1 MHLPTRG
8 RIAYSMASM
17 IPARMKAAVYRG
29 RGRVDVET
37 VPVPEIGPGEVLVR
51 VAACGVCHT
60 DLKKVEYGLQ
70 APPRIYGHEMA
81 GTIAATGKGVRGW
94 RAGDRVAVF
103 HHIPCGACFY
113 CKRRDYAQC
122 AVYKKTGSTA
132 GFEPAGGG
140 FAEYIRV
147 LPWIVKGRMVR
158 VPRSVPLEHA
168 SFLEP
173 VNTCLKAVDRLEL
186 RRGDRVLVFGQG
198 PIGLLFTQLLKA
210 RGARPVGLDLIASRR
225 RLSTRLG
232 AAWSADPRSPSFARK
247 LGKETAGRGADAA
260 VLAVP
265 SEAALTQALSL
276 LRPGGKVLLFAHTRR
291 GEEVRVD
298 AGAVCVDEKTVLGSY
313 SSSVD
318 LSDEVARLVFSRT
331 VDVGPLISHRLP
343 LGRVREAFY
352 LAAHP
357 TPRSLKIVVTP

>member
-1 MHLPTRG
+1 
-8 RIAYSMASM
+8 M
-17 IPARMKAAVYRG
+17 IPAEMKAAVYRG
-29 RGRVDVET
+29 RGKVAVET
-37 VPVPEIGPGEVLVR
+37 VPVPAIGPGEVLVKI
-51 VAACGVCHT
+51 AACGVCHT

-70 APPRIYGHEMA
+70 VPPRIYGHEMA
-81 GTIAATGKGVRGW
+81 GTIAAMGRGVKGW
-94 RAGDRVAVF
+94 KLGDRVAVF
-103 HHIPCGACFY
+103 HHIPCGRCFY
-113 CKRRDYAQC
+113 CERKDYAQC
-122 AVYKKTGSTA
+122 PVYKKTGSTA

-147 LPWIVKGRMVR
+147 LPWIVKTGMVK
-158 VPRSVPLEHA
+158 VPRSVPLEYA

-173 VNTCLKAVDRLEL
+173 VNTCLKGVDRLNL
-186 RRGDRVLVFGQG
+186 RRGDLALVFGQG

-232 AAWSADPRSPSFARK
+232 AEWSADPRSPSFEKRLRK
-247 LGKETAGRGADAA
+247 ESEGRGADAA

-265 SEAALTQALSL
+265 SEAALKQALSL
-276 LRPGGKVLLFAHTRR
+276 LRPGGTVLLFAHTRR

-318 LSDEVARLVFSRT
+318 VADEVARLVFSRK

-343 LGRVREAFY
+343 LEKVVEAFD

-357 TPRSLKIVVTP
+357 TPTSLKILVTP

>member
-1 MHLPTRG
+1 
-8 RIAYSMASM
+8 M
-17 IPARMKAAVYRG
+17 IPAEMKAAVYRG
-29 RGRVDVET
+29 QGKVAVET
-37 VPVPEIGPGEVLVR
+37 VPVPAIGPGEVLVKI
-51 VAACGVCHT
+51 AACGVCHT

-70 APPRIYGHEMA
+70 VPPRIYGHEMA
-81 GTIAATGKGVRGW
+81 GTIVSMGRGVKGW
-94 RAGDRVAVF
+94 KIGDRVAVF
-103 HHIPCGACFY
+103 HHIPCGRCFY
-113 CKRRDYAQC
+113 CVRKDYAQC
-122 AVYKKTGSTA
+122 PVYKKTGSTA

-147 LPWIVKGRMVR
+147 LPWIVKTGMVK
-158 VPRSVPLEHA
+158 VPRSVPLEYA

-173 VNTCLKAVDRLEL
+173 VNTCLKGVDRLNL
-186 RRGDRVLVFGQG
+186 RRGDRALVFGQG

-210 RGARPVGLDLIASRR
+210 RGARPIGLDLIASRR

-232 AAWSADPRSPSFARK
+232 AEWSADPRSPAFEKRLRK
-247 LGKETAGRGADAA
+247 ESEGRGADAA

-265 SEAALTQALSL
+265 SEAALKQALSL
-276 LRPGGKVLLFAHTRR
+276 LRPGGTVLLFAHTRK

-318 LSDEVARLVFSRT
+318 VADEVARLVFSGK

-343 LGRVREAFY
+343 LEKVVEAFD

-357 TPRSLKIVVTP
+357 TPTSLKILVTP

>member
-1 MHLPTRG
+1 
-8 RIAYSMASM
+8 M
-17 IPARMKAAVYRG
+17 IPADMKAAVYRG
-29 RGRVDVET
+29 RGKVAVET
-37 VPVPEIGPGEVLVR
+37 VPVPPIGPGEVLVR
-51 VAACGVCHT
+51 IAACGVCHT

-70 APPRIYGHEMA
+70 VPPRIYGHEMA
-81 GTIAATGKGVRGW
+81 GRIASVGSGVRGW
-94 RAGDRVAVF
+94 RIGDRVAVF
-103 HHIPCGACFY
+103 HHIPCGDCFY
-113 CKRRDYAQC
+113 CDRKDYAQC
-122 AVYKKTGSTA
+122 PVYKRTGSTA

-140 FAEYIRV
+140 FAEFIRV
-147 LPWIVKGRMVR
+147 LPWIVRAGMVR
-158 VPRSVPLEHA
+158 IPRSVPLEHA

-173 VNTCLKAVDRLEL
+173 VNTCLKGVDRLNL

-198 PIGLLFTQLLKA
+198 PIGLLFTQLLRA

-232 AAWSADPRSPSFARK
+232 ALWSADPRSPAFERRLRRES
-247 LGKETAGRGADAA
+247 EGRGADAA

-265 SEAALTQALSL
+265 SEAALSQALAL
-276 LRPGGKVLLFAHTRR
+276 LRPGGTVLLFAHTRK

-318 LSDEVARLVFSRT
+318 LSGEVARLVFSGK

-343 LGRVREAFY
+343 LDRVQEAFE

-357 TPRSLKIVVTP
+357 TPRSLKILVTP

>member
-1 MHLPTRG
+1 
-8 RIAYSMASM
+8 M
-17 IPARMKAAVYRG
+17 IPADMKAAVYRG
-29 RGRVDVET
+29 RGKVAVET
-37 VPVPEIGPGEVLVR
+37 VPVPQIGPGEVLVR
-51 VAACGVCHT
+51 IAACGVCHT
-60 DLKKVEYGLQ
+60 DLKKVQYGLQ

-81 GTIAATGKGVRGW
+81 GTIASLGNGVRGW
-94 RAGDRVAVF
+94 RRGDRVAVF
-103 HHIPCGACFY
+103 HHIPCGTCYY
-113 CKRRDYAQC
+113 CDRKDYAQC
-122 AVYKKTGSTA
+122 PVYKKTGSTA

-147 LPWIVKGRMVR
+147 LPWIVKSGMVR

-173 VNTCLKAVDRLEL
+173 VNTCLKGVDRLNL
-186 RRGDRVLVFGQG
+186 RRGDLVLVFGQG
-198 PIGLLFTQLLKA
+198 PIGLLFTQLLRA

-225 RLSTRLG
+225 RLSRRLG
-232 AAWSADPRSPSFARK
+232 AGWSADPRTPALARR
-247 LGKETAGRGADAA
+247 LRRESEGRGADAA

-265 SEAALTQALSL
+265 SEAALQQALAL
-276 LRPGGKVLLFAHTRR
+276 LRPGGSVLLFAHTRR

-318 LSDEVARLVFSRT
+318 LSDEVARLVFSGA
-331 VDVGPLISHRLP
+331 VDVEPLISHRLP
-343 LGRVREAFY
+343 LARVREAFA

-357 TPRSLKIVVTP
+357 TPRSLKILVTP

>member
-1 MHLPTRG
+1 
-8 RIAYSMASM
+8 M
-17 IPARMKAAVYRG
+17 IPADMKAAVYRG
-29 RGRVDVET
+29 RGRVAVET
-37 VPVPEIGPGEVLVR
+37 VPVPPIGPGEALVR
-51 VAACGVCHT
+51 IAACGVCHT

-81 GTIAATGKGVRGW
+81 GTIAALWRGVRGW
-94 RAGDRVAVF
+94 RIGARVAVF
-103 HHIPCGACFY
+103 HHIPCGRCFY
-113 CKRRDYAQC
+113 CDRKEYAQC
-122 AVYKKTGSTA
+122 PVYKKTGSTA

-147 LPWIVKGRMVR
+147 LPWIVRSCMVR
-158 VPRSVPLEHA
+158 IPRSVPIEHA

-173 VNTCLKAVDRLEL
+173 VNTCLKGVDRLSL

-210 RGARPVGLDLIASRR
+210 RGARPVGLDLIAGRR

-232 AAWSADPRSPSFARK
+232 ADWSADPRSPAFERRLKRESQ
-247 LGKETAGRGADAA
+247 GRGADAA

-265 SEAALTQALSL
+265 SEAALKQALSL
-276 LRPGGKVLLFAHTRR
+276 LRPGGTVLLFAHTRK
-291 GEEVRVD
+291 GEDVRID

-318 LSDEVARLVFSRT
+318 VSAEVARLVFT
-331 VDVGPLISHRLP
+331 GKVDVGPLISHRLP
-343 LGRVREAFY
+343 LSLVTEAFD

-357 TPRSLKIVVTP
+357 TPKSLKILVTP

>member
-1 MHLPTRG
+1 V
-8 RIAYSMASM
+8 RI
-17 IPARMKAAVYRG
+17 
-29 RGRVDVET
+29 
-37 VPVPEIGPGEVLVR
+37 
-51 VAACGVCHT
+51 AACGVCHT

-81 GTIAATGKGVRGW
+81 GTIVSLGRGVRGW
-94 RAGDRVAVF
+94 RIGDRVAVF
-103 HHIPCGACFY
+103 HHIPCGNCFY
-113 CKRRDYAQC
+113 CVRKDYAQC
-122 AVYKKTGSTA
+122 PVYKKTGSTA

-147 LPWIVKGRMVR
+147 LPWIVRTGMVR
-158 VPRSVPLEHA
+158 IPRSVPLEHA

-173 VNTCLKAVDRLEL
+173 VNTCLKGVDRLNL
-186 RRGDRVLVFGQG
+186 RRGDLVLVFGQG
-198 PIGLLFTQLLKA
+198 PIGLLFTQLLRA

-225 RLSTRLG
+225 RLSGRLG
-232 AAWSADPRSPSFARK
+232 AEWSADPRSPAFERRLRRES
-247 LGKETAGRGADAA
+247 EGRGADAA

-265 SEAALTQALSL
+265 SEAALGQALAL
-276 LRPGGKVLLFAHTRR
+276 LRPGGTVLLFAHTRK

-318 LSDEVARLVFSRT
+318 IADEVARLVFSGK

-343 LGRVREAFY
+343 LSRVQEAFE

-357 TPRSLKIVVTP
+357 TPRSLKILVTP

>member
-1 MHLPTRG
+1 MLPTT
-8 RIAYSMASM
+8 MT
-17 IPARMKAAVYRG
+17 AAVYRG
-29 RGRVDVET
+29 RGKVAVEK
-37 VPVPEIGPGEVLVR
+37 VPVPAIGPGEVLVR
-51 VAACGVCHT
+51 IAACGVCHT

-70 APPRIYGHEMA
+70 TPPRIYGHEMA
-81 GTIAATGKGVRGW
+81 GTIVARGRGVKGW
-94 RAGDRVAVF
+94 KTGDRVAVF
-103 HHIPCGACFY
+103 HHIPCGRCFY
-113 CKRRDYAQC
+113 CDREDYAQC
-122 AVYKKTGSTA
+122 PVYKKTGSTA

-147 LPWIVKGRMVR
+147 LPWIVKSGMVR

-173 VNTCLKAVDRLEL
+173 VNTCLKGVDRLNL

-232 AAWSADPRSPSFARK
+232 ADWSADPRSPAFERRLRGES
-247 LGKETAGRGADAA
+247 EGRGADAA

-265 SEAALTQALSL
+265 SEAALKQALAL
-276 LRPGGKVLLFAHTRR
+276 LRPGGAVLLFAHTRK

-318 LSDEVARLVFSRT
+318 LSDEVARLIFSGK

-343 LGRVREAFY
+343 LSRVEEAFE

-357 TPRSLKIVVTP
+357 TPRSLKILVTP

>member
-1 MHLPTRG
+1 
-8 RIAYSMASM
+8 M
-17 IPARMKAAVYRG
+17 IPAHMKAAVYRG
-29 RGRVDVET
+29 RGKVAVET
-37 VPVPEIGPGEVLVR
+37 VPVPSIGPGEVLVR
-51 VAACGVCHT
+51 IAACGVCHT

-81 GTIAATGKGVRGW
+81 GTIVERGRGVKGW
-94 RAGDRVAVF
+94 RIGDRVAVF
-103 HHIPCGACFY
+103 HHIPCGRCFY
-113 CKRRDYAQC
+113 CDRKDYAQC
-122 AVYKKTGSTA
+122 PVYKKTGSTA

-147 LPWIVKGRMVR
+147 LPWIVKSGMVR
-158 VPRSVPLEHA
+158 IPRSVPLEHA

-173 VNTCLKAVDRLEL
+173 VNTCLKGVDRLNL
-186 RRGDRVLVFGQG
+186 RRGDLVLIFGQG

-232 AAWSADPRSPSFARK
+232 ACWSADPRTPAFERRLKAES
-247 LGKETAGRGADAA
+247 EGRGADAA

-265 SEAALTQALSL
+265 SEAALSQALSL
-276 LRPGGKVLLFAHTRR
+276 LRPGGTVLLFAHTRK
-291 GEEVRVD
+291 GEEVRLD

-318 LSDEVARLVFSRT
+318 ISDEVARLVFSGK

-343 LGRVREAFY
+343 LDRVEEAFD

-357 TPRSLKIVVTP
+357 TPKSLKILVTP

>member
-1 MHLPTRG
+1 
-8 RIAYSMASM
+8 M
-17 IPARMKAAVYRG
+17 IPADMKAAVYRG
-29 RGRVDVET
+29 RGKVAVES
-37 VPVPEIGPGEVLVR
+37 VPVPPIGAGEVLVR
-51 VAACGVCHT
+51 IAACGVCHT

-81 GTIAATGKGVRGW
+81 GRIAALGRGVRGW
-94 RAGDRVAVF
+94 RVGDRVAVF
-103 HHIPCGACFY
+103 HHIPCGNCFY
-113 CKRRDYAQC
+113 CDRKDYAQC
-122 AVYKKTGSTA
+122 PVYKKTGSTA

-147 LPWIVKGRMVR
+147 LPWIVKTGMVR
-158 VPRSVPLEHA
+158 IPRSVPLEHA

-173 VNTCLKAVDRLEL
+173 VNTCLKGVDRLNL

-198 PIGLLFTQLLKA
+198 PIGLLFTQLVRA
-210 RGARPVGLDLIASRR
+210 RGARPVGLDLIARRR

-232 AAWSADPRSPSFARK
+232 ALWSADPRSPAFERR
-247 LGKETAGRGADAA
+247 LRRETQGRGADAA

-265 SEAALTQALSL
+265 SEAALGQALRL
-276 LRPGGKVLLFAHTRR
+276 LRPGGTVLLFAHTRK

-318 LSDEVARLVFSRT
+318 ISDEVARLVFSGKVR
-331 VDVGPLISHRLP
+331 VGPLISHRLP
-343 LGRVREAFY
+343 LSRVQEAFK

-357 TPRSLKIVVTP
+357 TPRSLKILVTP

>member
-1 MHLPTRG
+1 
-8 RIAYSMASM
+8 M
-17 IPARMKAAVYRG
+17 IPAEMKAAVYRG
-29 RGRVDVET
+29 RGKVAVET
-37 VPVPEIGPGEVLVR
+37 VPVPAIGAGEVLVKI
-51 VAACGVCHT
+51 VACGVCHT

-70 APPRIYGHEMA
+70 EPPRIYGHEMA
-81 GTIAATGKGVRGW
+81 GTIVALGRGVKGW
-94 RAGDRVAVF
+94 RLGDRVAVF
-103 HHIPCGACFY
+103 HHIPCGRCFY
-113 CKRRDYAQC
+113 CDRKDYAQC
-122 AVYKKTGSTA
+122 PVYKKTGSTA

-140 FAEYIRV
+140 FAEYVRV
-147 LPWIVKGRMVR
+147 LPWIVKNGMVR
-158 VPRSVPLEHA
+158 VPRSVPIELA

-173 VNTCLKAVDRLEL
+173 VNTCLKGVDRLNL
-186 RRGDRVLVFGQG
+186 RRGDLVLVFGQG

-232 AAWSADPRSPSFARK
+232 SSWSADPRSPSFEKRLRK
-247 LGKETAGRGADAA
+247 ESGGRGADAA

-265 SEAALTQALSL
+265 SESALKQALSL
-276 LRPGGKVLLFAHTRR
+276 LRPGGTVLLFAHTRR

-318 LSDEVARLVFSRT
+318 VTDEVARLVFSRK

-343 LGRVREAFY
+343 LERVREAFD

-357 TPRSLKIVVTP
+357 TPTSLKILVTP

>member
-1 MHLPTRG
+1 
-8 RIAYSMASM
+8 M
-17 IPARMKAAVYRG
+17 IPAEMKAAVYRG
-29 RGRVDVET
+29 RGKVAVET
-37 VPVPEIGPGEVLVR
+37 VPVPAIGPGEVLVKI
-51 VAACGVCHT
+51 AACGVCHT

-81 GTIAATGKGVRGW
+81 GTIAATGRGVRGW
-94 RAGDRVAVF
+94 RIGDRVAVF
-103 HHIPCGACFY
+103 HHIPCGRCFY
-113 CKRRDYAQC
+113 CGRKDYAQC
-122 AVYKKTGSTA
+122 PVYKKTGSTA

-147 LPWIVKGRMVR
+147 LPWIVKTGMVK
-158 VPRSVPLEHA
+158 VPRSVPLEYA

-173 VNTCLKAVDRLEL
+173 VNTCLKGVDRLNL
-186 RRGDRVLVFGQG
+186 RRGDLALVFGQG

-225 RLSTRLG
+225 RLSARLG
-232 AAWSADPRSPSFARK
+232 AAWSADPRSPSFEKRLRK
-247 LGKETAGRGADAA
+247 ESEGRGADAA

-265 SEAALTQALSL
+265 SEAALKQALSL
-276 LRPGGKVLLFAHTRR
+276 LRPGGTVLLFAHTRK

-318 LSDEVARLVFSRT
+318 IADEVARLVFSRK

-343 LGRVREAFY
+343 LEKVGEAFD

-357 TPRSLKIVVTP
+357 TPTSLKILVTP